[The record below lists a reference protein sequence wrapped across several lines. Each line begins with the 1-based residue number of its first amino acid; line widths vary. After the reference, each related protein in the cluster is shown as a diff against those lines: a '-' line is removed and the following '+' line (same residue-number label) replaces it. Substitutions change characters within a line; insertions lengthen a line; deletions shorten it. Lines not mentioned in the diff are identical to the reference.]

1 MILTGNKEDII
12 DDKVRN
18 RIYWEEDN
26 IMNSNINIRY
36 KQEMNTFRVINSNWL
51 IFNIRNEINRE

>member
-36 KQEMNTFRVINSNWL
+36 KQEMNTFRVINSNCL